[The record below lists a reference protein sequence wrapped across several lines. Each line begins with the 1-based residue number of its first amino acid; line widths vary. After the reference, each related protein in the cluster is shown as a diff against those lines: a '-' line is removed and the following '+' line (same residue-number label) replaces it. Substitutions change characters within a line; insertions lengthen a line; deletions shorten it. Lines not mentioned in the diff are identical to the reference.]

1 MLYFAINTFSNNY
14 LKNKYHYLL
23 IRSAFSST
31 QYMLYLLKAALAEV
45 NSQEKDVKQMLKDK
59 SDLLMDLPETD
70 SQRLKEHSNRAKQST
85 ESAKER
91 LSDTHR

>member
-1 MLYFAINTFSNNY
+1 MLYFGINTFSNNY
-14 LKNKYHYLL
+14 LKKQIPL
-23 IRSAFSST
+23 SAFSST
-31 QYMLYLLKAALAEV
+31 QYMLFSLKAALAEV
-45 NSQEKDVKQMLKDK
+45 NSQEEGMKQMLKDK

-70 SQRLKEHSNRAKQST
+70 SQRLKEHSNRAKQGT